1 VHGSSVSHRSS
12 FQDGALKILEGWEQM
27 RENFEEWSAEKQQQ
41 LQEREEKIKT
51 QRDILNESRRK
62 KESLSTQETEIR
74 TQINAEHER
83 RLDLEAR
90 QNDIDQK
97 IAELEEQKRQLT
109 MEFDASKT
117 SSSDLEST
125 LHEVLESKETVEHN
139 ITDIEHGL
147 ADLTSD
153 DQMNSDQDQH
163 NQFLLW
169 KESVDAVMNEIQ
181 KARELEWKLWDPQ
194 QIIDWICRL
203 DRGTFRVYE
212 EQLKTEIPSKIDSG
226 EDLMYLTKD
235 RQIIRELGVSKI
247 RHRDMLIQHIERLNR
262 NNPSDR
268 FKENGLNPNV

>member
-1 VHGSSVSHRSS
+1 
-12 FQDGALKILEGWEQM
+12 M

-117 SSSDLEST
+117 SSSDWSRLCTKCWSR
-125 LHEVLESKETVEHN
+125 K
-139 ITDIEHGL
+139 
-147 ADLTSD
+147 
-153 DQMNSDQDQH
+153 
-163 NQFLLW
+163 
-169 KESVDAVMNEIQ
+169 
-181 KARELEWKLWDPQ
+181 KL
-194 QIIDWICRL
+194 
-203 DRGTFRVYE
+203 
-212 EQLKTEIPSKIDSG
+212 
-226 EDLMYLTKD
+226 
-235 RQIIRELGVSKI
+235 
-247 RHRDMLIQHIERLNR
+247 
-262 NNPSDR
+262 
-268 FKENGLNPNV
+268 